1 MNSNDA
7 KRAYTE
13 SAVLTAPP
21 ERLVVMLYDGAIR
34 FLSQSA
40 IAMRAQNG
48 RVFLDRVQR
57 GEAIISELN
66 LTLDMSQGEVA
77 ERLRAIYQFC
87 NMHLAAATMEHDPK
101 KIDEVVR
108 LLSDLR
114 EAWQQIAAAPPAAAT
129 AAAA

>member
-1 MNSNDA
+1 MNPHDA

-34 FLSQSA
+34 FLNQSA
-40 IAMRAQNG
+40 VAMRAGNQ

-57 GEAIISELN
+57 GEAIITELN
-66 LTLDMSQGEVA
+66 LTLDMRQGEVS

-87 NMHLAAATMEHDPK
+87 NVHLTAATVEADPR
-101 KIDEVVR
+101 KIDDVVR
-108 LLSDLR
+108 LLSELR
-114 EAWQQIAAAPPAAAT
+114 EAWQQIAAAPPAAT
-129 AAAA
+129 AAVA